1 MKRRAIIIGNEGIL
15 GSKEHKFLSG
25 VRTDISNFYG
35 FITSDNGGAWGV
47 SEIMPFEVNSVTQTL
62 LKKQI
67 LEERQKGEVDYWLI
81 YFSGHGG
88 SDSKGLDYIE
98 NKPGEAI
105 SINSILDLISP
116 SARALV
122 ITDACRV
129 LVLEHGGKIPS
140 TKYFSDSEQPMTIYR
155 QRCQNLYNA
164 QLVKLP
170 EGSIFL
176 GQACSPGQSSMDGGI
191 AAGGVYT
198 NALLQTAKKMITIQQ
213 SKKMA
218 GNEYE
223 NIISFPYIHYLAS
236 EAVNTRPNNSQTPTY
251 KGPRSYQPPF
261 CVIP

>member
-15 GSKEHKFLSG
+15 GSKEHLFLSG
-25 VRTDISNFYG
+25 VRTDISGFYE
-35 FITSDNGGAWGV
+35 FITSDNGGAWGIN
-47 SEIMPFEVNSVTQTL
+47 EIMPFEVNTVTLTL
-62 LKKQI
+62 LKDEINK
-67 LEERQKGEVDYWLI
+67 ERQKGEVDYWMI

-105 SINSILDLISP
+105 SINGVLDLISH

-140 TKYFSDSEQPMTIYR
+140 TKYFSDSEKPMTLYR
-155 QRCQNLYNA
+155 QRCQNMYNA
-164 QLVKLP
+164 QIAKLP
-170 EGSIFL
+170 EGSVFI

-191 AAGGVYT
+191 VIGGVYT
-198 NALLQTAKKMITIQQ
+198 NALLQTAKKLVTIQKAKQ
-213 SKKMA
+213 MA
-218 GNEYE
+218 GAEYE
-223 NIISFPYIHYLAS
+223 KVISYPYIHYMAS
-236 EAVNTRPNNSQTPTY
+236 EAVNTRPNNSQNPTY